1 MMKCAVFNLIF
12 TLLSINMFCQE
23 INLKG
28 LIIDRETKEPLSG
41 ANIFLMNNWRV
52 SSVTL
57 DDGSFLLKIGDNQ
70 NKDSLIISFIGFK
83 EKHIA
88 VSDIVNDQI
97 NIELDPLDNILKAA
111 VVSARRI
118 IAEEFTIK
126 QLKQMDI
133 YMNPAAKGDPLL
145 AVNAMPASTTTDES
159 ASISLRGSRPEET
172 GIFLNDVPVYDAIR
186 FSQLNGIGTFSIFN
200 TAVVERMHVFAGNPP
215 LEYGNTASGLVSLQT
230 NNNVPKE
237 DINNIS
243 LSFASFGA
251 LTSRKTTNNTAL
263 TAFANYSPSEIL
275 TGVNQDALKDLK
287 KFNSLDLGLHFIY
300 NINSKTQFKL
310 FNYSNKEGYEYNF
323 RHPSYTGISEM
334 GKKRN
339 FTVGNFI
346 SRKDKSEFTINSG
359 YSISTENYNS
369 GNTNISVDKED
380 LYFSAGF
387 HYFLSKVSIKAGVSF
402 DYRRSVAAGNRAIFD
417 FGLNPENPFINF
429 KSDESYFLPE
439 LFVYTKINIGNKL
452 VFGSG
457 IRKNVVLRNEPDML
471 SYQVNL
477 RFAPG
482 NKHSFILSAGHY
494 NRLAMPDAE
503 HMNITRFQSDQISLD
518 YSFTGKWIEIQ
529 SSLFLKYVT
538 YLNNSNPITGGEIY
552 TKIPIKPFEIQLSII
567 SLNSN
572 IKEGQTTRPSKYDLD
587 YFFRGVLKCN
597 MKDNLQISAMYILR
611 QGCYYRPVTGTN
623 YIDSYNI
630 YSPVYGNWSEAKRLP
645 DYGKFDITASKY
657 LIINE
662 NISFVIFGSVS
673 NLFNTQNVKSKN
685 YNTDY
690 SVSFNELYSK
700 RTFYFGVN
708 FMF

>member
-1 MMKCAVFNLIF
+1 MKCVVLNILFS
-12 TLLSINMFCQE
+12 LLSISVFCQE

-28 LIIDRETKEPLSG
+28 MIIDKETKEPLSG
-41 ANIFLMNNWRV
+41 ANIFLLNNWRV
-52 SSVTL
+52 SSVSL
-57 DDGSFLLKIGDNQ
+57 NDGSFLLKIGDNQ
-70 NKDSLIISFIGFK
+70 NKDSLIISYIGYR

-88 VSDIVNDQI
+88 MSDIVNEQI
-97 NIELDPLDNILKAA
+97 NIELVPLDNILKAA

-133 YMNPAAKGDPLL
+133 YMNPAAKADPLL
-145 AVNAMPASTTTDES
+145 AVNAMPTSTTTDES

-172 GIFLNDVPVYDAIR
+172 GIFLNDVPIYDAIR

-200 TAVVERMHVFAGNPP
+200 TAIIERMHVFAGNPP

-275 TGVNQDALKDLK
+275 TGINQDALKDLK

-323 RHPSYTGISEM
+323 KHPSYTGISEM
-334 GKKRN
+334 GKRRN
-339 FTVGNFI
+339 FTVANFI
-346 SRKDKSEFTINSG
+346 SRKEKSEFTINAG

-369 GNTNISVDKED
+369 GNTDISVDKED
-380 LYFSAGF
+380 LYLSANI
-387 HYFLSKVSIKAGVSF
+387 HYFLNKVSIKAGMSF
-402 DYRRSVAAGNRAIFD
+402 DYRQSDAAGKRAIFD
-417 FGLNPENPFINF
+417 FGLNPENPTIKFESN
-429 KSDESYFLPE
+429 ESYFLPE
-439 LFVYTKINIGNKL
+439 FFVYAKINLSKKI
-452 VFGSG
+452 VIGSG
-457 IRKNVVLRNEPDML
+457 IRKNVVFRNEPDMF
-471 SYQVNL
+471 SYQLNM
-477 RFAPG
+477 RFSPDI
-482 NKHSFILSAGHY
+482 NNSFTLSAGHY
-494 NRLAMPDAE
+494 NRLAMPGAE
-503 HMNITRFQSDQISLD
+503 QISITRYHSDQLSLD
-518 YSFTGKWIEIQ
+518 YSFTNKWIEIQ
-529 SSLFLKYVT
+529 SSLFLKYVI
-538 YLNNSNPITGGEIY
+538 YLNSSNPITGGEIF
-552 TKIPIKPFEIQLSII
+552 TNIPIKPFEIQLSLT
-567 SLNSN
+567 SLTST
-572 IKEGQTTRPSKYDLD
+572 IKEGQTSRPSIFDLD

-597 MKDNLQISAMYILR
+597 LKDNLQISAMYILR
-611 QGCYYRPVTGTN
+611 QGCYFRSVTGAS

-630 YSPVYGNWSEAKRLP
+630 YSPVYSNWNDAERLP
-645 DYGKFDITASKY
+645 QYGKFDITASKY

-662 NISFVIFGSVS
+662 NIALVVFGSVS
-673 NLFNTQNVKSKN
+673 NLLNSQNVRSKN
-685 YNTDY
+685 YNSDY

-708 FMF
+708 FIF